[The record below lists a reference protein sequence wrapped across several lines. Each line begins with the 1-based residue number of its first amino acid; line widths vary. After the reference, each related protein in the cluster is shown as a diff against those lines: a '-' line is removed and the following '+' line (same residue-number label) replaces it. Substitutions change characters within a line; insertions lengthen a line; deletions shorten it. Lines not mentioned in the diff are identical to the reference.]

1 MENNWKWYEQS
12 DSEQQ
17 AQQNAQ
23 NAQNPQDAQRGYNA
37 YQSYHGNNNN
47 GYDPYGGY
55 AQSYRQKPSKPKKYV
70 TLTQMIVAI
79 VVAAFLFTGAGLLIG
94 KGSSSNSN
102 NTAQQEVN
110 NTEHSSEPEATEPAA
125 NSSSNNPAIKPS
137 SGLSSAAIHAGQDD
151 TINVV
156 QACMSSVVS
165 IDIEAE
171 VYNGRYW
178 YSNGDSTAETV
189 GSGSGVILTS
199 DGYIVT
205 NNHVVDGAD
214 ELTVTL
220 NDNTEHSAR
229 IIGAD
234 KTTDLALIK
243 IDGKKLPAITIAN
256 SDDIKVGEWVLAV
269 GNPLGLN
276 NTVTAG
282 IVSAKARSL
291 GANGV
296 ESFIQTDAAI
306 NAGNSGGALV
316 NTRGELVG
324 INAMLYSQTGVYS
337 GYGFAIPTSI
347 MNKVVEDLKQYG
359 TVQRALIGIQGIDV
373 KNYVDA
379 QKDQGKEIDLGTME
393 GIYVAKV
400 TEGGAAEE
408 AGIKEGDVIVEA
420 NGQKVT
426 KMAELQEAIAQKRPG
441 EKITLSYLHN
451 KKKHTATVTL
461 KNEQGSTKVI
471 KNMDLDVLDANFREV
486 TEAQKQQLNIN
497 YGLEV
502 MKVNNGKLKEVG
514 IGKGFIIQRVNDQS
528 IKTIED
534 LQKVVKEASTSK
546 EPVLYIQGIYPTGK
560 KAYFAVGLD
569 N

>member
-1 MENNWKWYEQS
+1 M
-12 DSEQQ
+12 
-17 AQQNAQ
+17 
-23 NAQNPQDAQRGYNA
+23 
-37 YQSYHGNNNN
+37 
-47 GYDPYGGY
+47 
-55 AQSYRQKPSKPKKYV
+55 KKIVNILYP
-70 TLTQMIVAI
+70 TACAVAI
-79 VVAAFLFTGAGLLIG
+79 TLSVAAFNKAGA
-94 KGSSSNSN
+94 
-102 NTAQQEVN
+102 
-110 NTEHSSEPEATEPAA
+110 ATT
-125 NSSSNNPAIKPS
+125 NPATTQTSPAPQPVD
-137 SGLSSAAIHAGQDD
+137 LTYAAEK
-151 TINVV
+151 
-156 QACMSSVVS
+156 SLPSVVHIKYVQNS
-165 IDIEAE
+165 KIRTVD
-171 VYNGRYW
+171 VQSDPFSDFFNDPFGGFFGRGNGGTQKRQVQTPKK
-178 YSNGDSTAETV
+178 TAT
-189 GSGSGVILTS
+189 GSGVIISS